1 MTTSITR
8 PPKDLRYQEKQEDAL
23 LAAFRRLEPAERC
36 KLIRRAQ
43 MRRSWCKMP
52 LENQG

>member
-8 PPKDLRYQEKQEDAL
+8 PPKDLRYQEKQEAAL
-23 LAAFRRLEPAERC
+23 LEAFRKLEPAERY

-43 MRRSWCKMP
+43 MRRSWRIGP
-52 LENQG
+52 PRN